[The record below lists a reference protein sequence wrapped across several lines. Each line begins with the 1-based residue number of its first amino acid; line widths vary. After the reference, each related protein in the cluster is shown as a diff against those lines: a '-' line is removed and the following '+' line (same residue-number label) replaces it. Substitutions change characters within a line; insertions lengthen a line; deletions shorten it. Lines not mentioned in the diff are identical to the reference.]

1 MPDREKVLQG
11 LECCIRHMEGERVC
25 DECPYDEDFN
35 CLGCFVVL
43 RQAIALLREQEPTTY
58 AYDEYITPTC
68 QTCGFHPFIA
78 YIPTLERMEQK
89 GYNYCPGC
97 GRRVKW

>member
-1 MPDREKVLQG
+1 MTNKEAVAKLQAAGDIAFAAGCELAKIPAMDVL
-11 LECCIRHMEGERVC
+11 
-25 DECPYDEDFN
+25 
-35 CLGCFVVL
+35 
-43 RQAIALLREQEPTTY
+43 AIADLLTEQEPTTY

-97 GRRVKW
+97 GRRIKWNA